1 MKTTNSVSNGTTRV
15 RPPLP
20 PDGGRPREDS
30 LDKRQL
36 LAALKQFR
44 RGNFSVRLPDHLS
57 GIDGRIADAFNEVVE
72 LNERMADELDAA
84 ARSWSATQG
93 QIGAARLARRRHR
106 RLGGVDRLGQR
117 A

>member
-1 MKTTNSVSNGTTRV
+1 MKTNSVTNGTTRA

-30 LDKRQL
+30 LDKQQL

-72 LNERMADELDAA
+72 LNERMAER
-84 ARSWSATQG
+84 ARRGCAQVVGERGPDRRSAPRSATSPAPG
-93 QIGAARLARRRHR
+93 RRRSTR
-106 RLGGVDRLGQR
+106 STP
-117 A
+117 

>member
-1 MKTTNSVSNGTTRV
+1 MKTTNSVTNGTTRV

-44 RGNFSVRLPDHLS
+44 RGDFSVRLPDHLS
-57 GIDGRIADAFNEVVE
+57 GIDGRIADVFNEVVE
-72 LNERMADELDAA
+72 LNERMAEELE
-84 ARSWSATQG
+84 RLRELVGVRG
-93 QIGAARLARRRHR
+93 QIAQRASLGDVPAPGRRRSTR
-106 RLGGVDRLGQR
+106 STP
-117 A
+117 